1 MICMVVK
8 AKHKNYDRD
17 SIKKLYQKE
26 NKARLKIRLLA
37 IKLSYE
43 GKYVQDIADILSKSR
58 QTVANWI
65 ILFNDYGIE
74 GIYDSDKVG
83 RPVKIDE
90 DVEEMVKKN
99 Q

>member
-1 MICMVVK
+1 MVVK
-8 AKHKNYDRD
+8 AKHKDYDID
-17 SIKKLYQKE
+17 SIKKLYLKE

-43 GKYVQDIADILSKSR
+43 GAPVQDIANILSKSR

-65 ILFNDYGIE
+65 YFFNEYGIE
-74 GIYDSDKVG
+74 GIKDSDKVG
-83 RPVKIDE
+83 RPIKIDE
-90 DVEEMVKKN
+90 DVEEEVKKN